1 MGDEDISEQ
10 NSNLILD
17 NSMIRLN
24 EQNESIMLDKSLQNN
39 ESQKLFQDERTRN
52 RQIGESKES
61 AEDKQ
66 LEIEDEEE

>member
-52 RQIGESKES
+52 QIGESKES
-61 AEDKQ
+61 AEHKQ